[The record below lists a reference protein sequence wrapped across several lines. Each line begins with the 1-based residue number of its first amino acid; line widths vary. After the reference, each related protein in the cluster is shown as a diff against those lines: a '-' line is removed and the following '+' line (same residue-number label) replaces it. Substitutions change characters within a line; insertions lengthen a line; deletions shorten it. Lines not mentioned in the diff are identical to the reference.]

1 MIHDVVTNAGPLM
14 VFAKLNILHL
24 LKDVCGKVRFPRSV
38 WEECV
43 TAGIRSGYS
52 DAYTLR
58 SFLTQNHWYPESIV
72 IPAHLSS
79 ANLDLGEKEA
89 IALAI
94 SHNAMLLMD
103 EERGRHVAREND
115 LSVHGSLW
123 VLIRSYRSGLIT
135 EDQLRLYFR
144 QITER
149 TDIWISSSLCVRLL
163 NQELGL

>member
-1 MIHDVVTNAGPLM
+1 MIHGVVTNAGPLM

-24 LKDVCGKVRFPRSV
+24 KEVCGKPVFPRSV

-43 TAGIRSGYS
+43 TAGIRRGYS

-58 SFLTQNHWYPESIV
+58 SFLAQNYWYPEGSIV

-89 IALAI
+89 IALAL

-103 EERGRHVAREND
+103 EERGRHVARKNG

-123 VLIRSYRSGLIT
+123 VLIKSYRRGLIT
-135 EDQLRLYFR
+135 EDQLL
-144 QITER
+144 
-149 TDIWISSSLCVRLL
+149 
-163 NQELGL
+163 